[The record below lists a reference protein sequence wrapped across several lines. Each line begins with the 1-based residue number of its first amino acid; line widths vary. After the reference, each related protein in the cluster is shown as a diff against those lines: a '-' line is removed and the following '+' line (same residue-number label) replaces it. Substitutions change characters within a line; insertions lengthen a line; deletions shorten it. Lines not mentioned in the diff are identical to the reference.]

1 MTTATERSRRPPID
15 PRLWR
20 YSRSAR
26 RYLALTVAT
35 ALVDTAAVIVS
46 AVMLGTVLAGVIT
59 TDARTIGEWAPQL
72 WTLFGAIV
80 VRTAATWVQSRYGH
94 RAASSVVEE
103 LENEVLANA
112 ARMDPRYL
120 DAERESVATVVTR
133 ALGGLVPY
141 LTGYVPSLVLAGTLT
156 PATLVVI
163 ATQDMTSALIVFFT
177 LPLIPV
183 FMILI
188 GLLTK
193 GRAAATLESMTVL
206 SAQLL
211 DLLAGLPTLRALGR
225 EQGPAARVRALGEA
239 HRTATMR
246 ALKIAF
252 LSSMVLELLAT
263 LCVALVAV
271 SIGLRLVF
279 GDMALEA
286 GIIALVL
293 APEVYVPLRRV
304 GAQFHAAEDGVA
316 AADKAFAVLDRRTMP
331 TPGSAMARADSVRI
345 ELSSVCVASR
355 TGFAPYGLDACFEPG
370 TVTVLAGDN
379 GAGKS
384 TALTVLLGLSV
395 ADEGAVTINGTDLRA
410 IDTRTWWHHVA
421 WLPQRPVLLPGTL
434 HENLVLTGRRP
445 EPDTLDRVC
454 AATGFDEVL
463 RELPDGWDTRVGS
476 GGVGLSLGQLQRL
489 ALTRVL
495 TSSAPVVLLD
505 EPTAHLDGVAEHRV
519 LTAVRALADAGRTV
533 VVVGHR
539 PAVLACADTVME
551 VAAVRCRAGVP
562 KTMVE
567 QHFVRT
573 GGGGAHE

>member
-1 MTTATERSRRPPID
+1 MTVTAAPRRGPID

-26 RYLALTVAT
+26 RYLVLTVLLS
-35 ALVDTAAVIVS
+35 LVDTAAIIVS
-46 AVMLGTVLAGVIT
+46 AVMTGTVLAGVIT
-59 TDARTIGEWAPQL
+59 DPAARSISNWSGQL
-72 WTLFGAIV
+72 AVLAGAIV
-80 VRTAATWVQSRYGH
+80 VRTTSTWLQSRYAH
-94 RAASSVVEE
+94 RAASRVVEE
-103 LENEVLANA
+103 LENDVLATASNG
-112 ARMDPRYL
+112 DPRRL
-120 DAERESVATVVTR
+120 DSEREGIATVVTR
-133 ALGGLVPY
+133 ALGGLAPY
-141 LTGYVPSLVLAGTLT
+141 LTGYVPALILAGTLT
-156 PATLVVI
+156 PLTLVVI
-163 ATQDMTSALIVFFT
+163 LTEDLTSAAIIFFT
-177 LPLIPV
+177 LPLIPI

-193 GRAAATLESMTVL
+193 GKAEATLESMTRL

-225 EQGPAARVRALGEA
+225 EHGPAARVRALGEA
-239 HRTATMR
+239 HRRATMR

-316 AADKAFAVLDRRTMP
+316 ASEKAFGVLDDRPAKRSGTRSVRARGARLELASISVDARG
-331 TPGSAMARADSVRI
+331 GSAPHR
-345 ELSSVCVASR
+345 
-355 TGFAPYGLDACFEPG
+355 LDAVFEPG
-370 TVTVLAGDN
+370 TVTVLAGAN

-384 TALTVLLGLSV
+384 TALSV
-395 ADEGAVTINGTDLRA
+395 ILALTAPDEGTVTVDGTDLA
-410 IDTRTWWHHVA
+410 DVDVDSWWRQIA

-434 HENLVLTGRRP
+434 ESNLLLTGTRP
-445 EPDTLDRVC
+445 DPLELDSIC
-454 AATGFDEVL
+454 AATGFDQVL
-463 RELPDGWDTRVGS
+463 AELPLGWQTVVGT
-476 GGVGLSLGQLQRL
+476 GGVGLSLGQRQRL

-495 TSSAPVVLLD
+495 TSSAPVLLLD
-505 EPTAHLDGVAEHRV
+505 EPTAHLDASHEATV
-519 LTAVRALADAGRTV
+519 LRTLRRLADEGRTV

-539 PAVLACADTVME
+539 RSVLISADSIIE
-551 VAAVRCRAGVP
+551 VQARHAR
-562 KTMVE
+562 
-567 QHFVRT
+567 
-573 GGGGAHE
+573 

>member
-1 MTTATERSRRPPID
+1 MTTTTERPARAPID

-26 RYLALTVAT
+26 RYLVLTVAT
-35 ALVDTAAVIVS
+35 ALVDTAAVIVF

-59 TDARTIGEWAPQL
+59 TGTGSVGDWTGQL
-72 WTLFGAIV
+72 IV
-80 VRTAATWVQSRYGH
+80 LSCAVAVRALATWVQSRYGH
-94 RAASSVVEE
+94 RAASHVVEE
-103 LENEVLANA
+103 LELTVLAAA
-112 ARMDPRYL
+112 ARMEPRQL

-133 ALGGLVPY
+133 GLGGLVPY

-156 PATLVVI
+156 PITLVVI
-163 ATQDMTSALIVFFT
+163 ATQDITSALIAVIT

-193 GRAAATLESMTVL
+193 GRAAASLESMTRL
-206 SAQLL
+206 SAQML
-211 DLLAGLPTLRALGR
+211 DLIAGLPTLRALGR
-225 EQGPAARVRALGEA
+225 ERGPAARVRALGDA
-239 HRTATMR
+239 HRRVTMR
-246 ALKIAF
+246 ALRIAF

-286 GIIALVL
+286 GIITLVL

-304 GAQFHAAEDGVA
+304 GTQFHAAEDGIA
-316 AADKAFAVLDRRTMP
+316 AADRAFAVLDH
-331 TPGSAMARADSVRI
+331 GEDAVGGASVVDAHGARI
-345 ELSSVCVASR
+345 ELAGVSAQARGGS
-355 TGFAPYGLDACFEPG
+355 APHRLDATFDPG
-370 TVTVLAGDN
+370 TVTVLTGGN

-384 TALTVLLGLSV
+384 TVLALILGLTRASEGTLTVAGVDIGSM
-395 ADEGAVTINGTDLRA
+395 DRRG
-410 IDTRTWWHHVA
+410 WWDQVA
-421 WLPQRPVLLPGTL
+421 WLPQRPVVVPGTL
-434 HENLVLTGRRP
+434 RENLELTGG
-445 EPDTLDRVC
+445 RVDADVVDAAC
-454 AATGFDEVL
+454 AATGFDDIL
-463 RELPDGWDTRVGS
+463 RELPDGWDTRVGV

-505 EPTAHLDGVAEHRV
+505 EPTAHLD
-519 LTAVRALADAGRTV
+519 ADAERGVLDALCGLARTGRTV

-539 PAVLACADTVME
+539 PAVLSVADIIV
-551 VAAVRCRAGVP
+551 
-562 KTMVE
+562 KVE
-567 QHFVRT
+567 
-573 GGGGAHE
+573 AHHVL

>member
-1 MTTATERSRRPPID
+1 MTTTERPSRGPVD

-20 YSRSAR
+20 YSRSTR
-26 RYLALTVAT
+26 KYLVLTVVAS
-35 ALVDTAAVIVS
+35 LVDTAGIIVS
-46 AVMLGTVLAGVIT
+46 AVMIGTVLAGVIS
-59 TDARTIGEWAPQL
+59 TDARTIADWAPQL
-72 WTLFGAIV
+72 WILSGAIV
-80 VRTAATWVQSRYGH
+80 IRTFATWLQSRYGH
-94 RAASSVVEE
+94 RAASEIVEE
-103 LENEVLANA
+103 IENDVLSA
-112 ARMDPRYL
+112 ASRMDPRYL
-120 DAERESVATVVTR
+120 DAERDSLQTVVTL
-133 ALGGLVPY
+133 ALGGLAPY

-156 PATLVVI
+156 PLTLVVI
-163 ATQDMTSALIVFFT
+163 FTQDLTSALIILFT
-177 LPLIPV
+177 LPLIPI

-193 GRAAATLESMTVL
+193 GRATRTLESMTRL

-225 EQGPAARVRALGEA
+225 ERGPAARVRALGEA
-239 HRTATMR
+239 HRGATMR

-316 AADKAFAVLDRRTMP
+316 AADTAFGVLDRRVEER
-331 TPGSAMARADSVRI
+331 PGVQSVDAAGARIVMSAVSADARGGMAPHR
-345 ELSSVCVASR
+345 LSAV
-355 TGFAPYGLDACFEPG
+355 FESG
-370 TVTVLAGDN
+370 AVTVLAGVN

-384 TALTVLLGLSV
+384 TALQVLLGLTIPIEGTVTV
-395 ADEGAVTINGTDLRA
+395 AGVGLGDIEQSS
-410 IDTRTWWHHVA
+410 WWRQVA

-434 HENLVLTGRRP
+434 ADNLTLTGKRP
-445 EPDTLDRVC
+445 SDHDLDEIC

-463 RELPDGWDTRVGS
+463 RELPLGWDTFVGS

-489 ALTRVL
+489 ALTRAL
-495 TSSAPVVLLD
+495 TSAAPVVLLD
-505 EPTAHLDGVAEHRV
+505 EPTAHLDERSEARV
-519 LTAVRALADAGRTV
+519 LDAIRALAARGRTV

-539 PAVLACADTVME
+539 PAVLAAADTLVE
-551 VAAVRCRAGVP
+551 VS
-562 KTMVE
+562 
-567 QHFVRT
+567 
-573 GGGGAHE
+573 AHHVH

>member
-1 MTTATERSRRPPID
+1 MIAVVERSSKGPVD

-26 RYLALTVAT
+26 AYLVLTVVL
-35 ALVDTAAVIVS
+35 ALVDTAAIIVS

-59 TDARTIGEWAPQL
+59 SDVRTIGEWSPQL
-72 WTLFGAIV
+72 WILFGAIL
-80 VRTAATWVQSRYGH
+80 VRTATAWLQSRYGH
-94 RAASSVVEE
+94 RAASRVVEE
-103 LENEVLANA
+103 LENEVLAA
-112 ARMDPRYL
+112 ASAMNPRDL
-120 DAERESVATVVTR
+120 DAERESAATVVTR
-133 ALGGLVPY
+133 ALGGLAPY
-141 LTGYVPSLVLAGTLT
+141 LTGYLPSLVLAATLT
-156 PATLVVI
+156 PLTLVVI
-163 ATQDMTSALIVFFT
+163 ATQDMTSALIVLFT
-177 LPLIPV
+177 LPLIPI

-193 GRAAATLESMTVL
+193 GRAAATLEAMTRL

-225 EQGPAARVRALGEA
+225 EHGPAARVRALGDA
-239 HRTATMR
+239 HRRATMR

-304 GAQFHAAEDGVA
+304 GTRFHAAEDGVA
-316 AADKAFAVLDRRTMP
+316 AADSAFDVLDRRPPVTG
-331 TPGSAMARADSVRI
+331 GSTVVRATGARIV
-345 ELSSVCVASR
+345 LSSVSAPAR
-355 TGFAPYGLDACFEPG
+355 NGFAPYRLDAVLEPG
-370 TVTVLAGDN
+370 SVTVLAGAN
-379 GAGKS
+379 GSGKS
-384 TALTVLLGLSV
+384 TSLDVLLGLTSP
-395 ADEGAVTINGTDLRA
+395 AEGAATVDGTDLADVDRA
-410 IDTRTWWHHVA
+410 SWWRQVA
-421 WLPQRPVLLPGTL
+421 WLPQRPGLLPGTL
-434 HENLVLTGRRP
+434 ENNLVLTGTRP
-445 EPDTLDRVC
+445 DPAALDRIC

-463 RELPDGWDTRVGS
+463 RELPLGWNTLIGA

-495 TSSAPVVLLD
+495 TSSAPVMLLD
-505 EPTAHLDGVAEHRV
+505 EPTAHLDTAAERRV
-519 LTAVRALADAGRTV
+519 LGTLRALADEGRTI

-539 PAVLACADTVME
+539 PAVLAAADAVVTVE
-551 VAAVRCRAGVP
+551 AHHHVR
-562 KTMVE
+562 
-567 QHFVRT
+567 
-573 GGGGAHE
+573 

>member
-1 MTTATERSRRPPID
+1 MTTTIERESTAPID

-26 RYLALTVAT
+26 GYLVLTVAL
-35 ALVDTAAVIVS
+35 ASVDTAAVIVS

-59 TDARTIGEWAPQL
+59 TDLRTIGDWSPQL
-72 WTLFGAIV
+72 WTLFAAV
-80 VRTAATWVQSRYGH
+80 VIRTAAAWLQSRYGH
-94 RAASSVVEE
+94 RAASRVVEE
-103 LENEVLANA
+103 LENEVLAA
-112 ARMDPRYL
+112 ASHLSPREL
-120 DAERESVATVVTR
+120 DAERESNATVVTR

-141 LTGYVPSLVLAGTLT
+141 LTGYVPSLVLAATLT
-156 PATLVVI
+156 PLTLVVI
-163 ATQDMTSALIVFFT
+163 STQDPTSALIVFVT

-193 GRAAATLESMTVL
+193 GRAAATLDAMTAL

-225 EQGPAARVRALGEA
+225 ERGPAARVRALGDA
-239 HRTATMR
+239 HRRATMR

-279 GDMALEA
+279 GEMALEA

-304 GAQFHAAEDGVA
+304 GTQFHAAEDGVA
-316 AADKAFAVLDRRTMP
+316 AADMAFGVLDRRKFD
-331 TPGSAMARADSVRI
+331 ADG
-345 ELSSVCVASR
+345 SSVVRAAGARIAFSSVSAQSR
-355 TGFAPYGLDACFEPG
+355 SGFAPYRLDAVFEPG
-370 TVTVLAGDN
+370 EITVLTGPN
-379 GAGKS
+379 GVGKS
-384 TALTVLLGLSV
+384 TALDVLLGLTALADGSV
-395 ADEGAVTINGTDLRA
+395 TVDGVDIADLDRQA
-410 IDTRTWWHHVA
+410 WWKQVA

-434 HENLVLTGRRP
+434 EENLVLTGIRP
-445 EPDTLDRVC
+445 DPETLRTIC
-454 AATGFDEVL
+454 AATGFDTVIQQAPL
-463 RELPDGWDTRVGS
+463 GWDTPIGA
-476 GGVGLSLGQLQRL
+476 GGVGLSLGELQRL

-495 TSSAPVVLLD
+495 TSSAPVMLLD
-505 EPTAHLDGVAEHRV
+505 EPTAHLDADAEQRV
-519 LTAVRALADAGRTV
+519 LSALRSLADAGRTV

-539 PAVLACADTVME
+539 PAVLAHADRIVPVPGSAE
-551 VAAVRCRAGVP
+551 AHHVR
-562 KTMVE
+562 
-567 QHFVRT
+567 
-573 GGGGAHE
+573 